1 MRIVYRLKLIKHHLL
16 ARFLLGTSRCTR
28 CTRDTH
34 PTNTQFGAHMAI
46 DKLVI
51 AGLLILALILLGGFY
66 FFEFLPHIK
75 N

>member
-1 MRIVYRLKLIKHHLL
+1 
-16 ARFLLGTSRCTR
+16 
-28 CTRDTH
+28 
-34 PTNTQFGAHMAI
+34 MAI